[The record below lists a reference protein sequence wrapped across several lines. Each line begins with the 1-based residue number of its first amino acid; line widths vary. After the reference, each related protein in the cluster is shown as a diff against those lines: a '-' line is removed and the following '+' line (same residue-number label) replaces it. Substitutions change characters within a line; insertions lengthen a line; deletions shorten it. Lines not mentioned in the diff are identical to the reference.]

1 MPINTNYSVQKESGA
16 LIFHK
21 SPELQ
26 ELKKLRNDVKEL
38 RQENQELNTKLDEIN
53 TKLDEILSLLKG
65 GTTEDGKEMD

>member
-38 RQENQELNTKLDEIN
+38 RQENQELNTKLDEI
-53 TKLDEILSLLKG
+53 LSLLKG